1 MEAVALIGTAA
12 GIHLLAVMSP
22 GPNFVVIS
30 RNSLA
35 YSRRSGMFTTAGV
48 TCGVFILLA
57 AGFLGITALIARS
70 ETAYNAVR
78 LVGAVYLIVLG
89 GRSLLDARTTRVV
102 APTLDGA
109 RPGGL
114 DAVASFRMGF
124 ITSLTNPKAAVY
136 LLAFFTTIISVDTGL
151 AVRITLLFL
160 MPSITFSWYSL
171 MAWLFSHPVLR
182 ERYARF
188 ERWAH
193 VAFGILLLV
202 LGVGV
207 ALSGR

>member
-1 MEAVALIGTAA
+1 MEAVALVGTAA

-35 YSRRSGMFTTAGV
+35 YSRRSGMYTTFGV
-48 TCGVFILLA
+48 TCGVFLLLA
-57 AGFLGITALIARS
+57 AGFLGITALIAQS
-70 ETAYNAVR
+70 ETTYNAVR
-78 LVGAVYLIVLG
+78 LVGAAYLIVLG
-89 GRSLLDARTTRVV
+89 GRSLLEARTTRVV
-102 APTLDGA
+102 APNLDGA
-109 RPGGL
+109 NPGGL
-114 DAVASFRMGF
+114 DDAASFRMGF

-151 AVRITLLFL
+151 GVKITLLFL

-182 ERYARF
+182 DRYARF

-193 VAFGILLLV
+193 VAFGILLVV

-207 ALSGR
+207 ALSSR

>member
-1 MEAVALIGTAA
+1 MEELALVATAA

-57 AGFLGITALIARS
+57 AGFLGITALIAQS

-78 LVGAVYLIVLG
+78 LVGAAYLVVLG
-89 GRSLLDARTTRVV
+89 VRSLLEARTTRVGEPV
-102 APTLDGA
+102 LDGA
-109 RPGGL
+109 LGGGL
-114 DAVASFRMGF
+114 AAAPSFRMGF
-124 ITSLTNPKAAVY
+124 ITALTNPKAAVY
-136 LLAFFTTIISVDTGL
+136 LLAFFTTIISASTGL
-151 AVRITLLFL
+151 GVKITLLFL
-160 MPSITFSWYSL
+160 MPSITFTWYSL
-171 MAWLFSHPVLR
+171 MAWLFSHPILR
-182 ERYARF
+182 RRYARF

-193 VAFGILLLV
+193 LAFGVLLV
-202 LGVGV
+202 ALGAGV
-207 ALSGR
+207 ALSSR

>member
-57 AGFLGITALIARS
+57 AGFGGITALIAQS
-70 ETAYNAVR
+70 ETTYNAVR
-78 LVGAVYLIVLG
+78 LVGAAYLVFLG
-89 GRSLLDARTTRVV
+89 VRSLIEARTTRVV
-102 APTLDGA
+102 APVLDGVVA
-109 RPGGL
+109 GGL
-114 DAVASFRMGF
+114 DDGASFRMGF
-124 ITSLTNPKAAVY
+124 ITALTNPKAAVY
-136 LLAFFTTIISVDTGL
+136 LLAFFTTIISADT
-151 AVRITLLFL
+151 AVGAKLTLLFL
-160 MPSITFSWYSL
+160 MPTITFGWYSF
-171 MAWLFSHPVLR
+171 MAWLFSHPILR
-182 ERYARF
+182 RRYARF

-193 VAFGILLLV
+193 VAFGCLLV
-202 LGVGV
+202 VLGAGV
-207 ALSGR
+207 ALSNR